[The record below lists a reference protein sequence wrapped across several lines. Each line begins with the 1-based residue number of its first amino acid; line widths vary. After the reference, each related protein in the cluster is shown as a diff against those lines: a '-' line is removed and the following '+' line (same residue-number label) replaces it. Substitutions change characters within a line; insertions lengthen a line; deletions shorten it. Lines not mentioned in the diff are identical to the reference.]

1 MIKLIF
7 LVISIFFPLLM
18 NSQVENLK
26 LKELETKKEAL
37 SKKLIQIQDSLNK
50 IGDSIVDIKAKV
62 ALKALADSTLVLK
75 VKKDAI
81 MKDKENIYGNTIYSF
96 RNEASVVAL
105 GYINGHFKVCY
116 KKICGYIDKVWIKNN
131 PFDETIQTNN
141 TNLKSNSNSITYP
154 KNSSQ
159 YYNNSNYKRKTSTY
173 RTYYRG
179 PRGGCYY
186 INSNGNKTYVDRSL
200 CN

>member
-1 MIKLIF
+1 
-7 LVISIFFPLLM
+7 M
-18 NSQVENLK
+18 NSQVKSLK
-26 LKELETKKEAL
+26 LKELETKKETL
-37 SKKLIQIQDSLNK
+37 LKRLVQIQDSINK
-50 IGDSIVDIKAKV
+50 IENLIIDVQAKI
-62 ALKALADSTLVLK
+62 ALDELTDSTLILK
-75 VKKDAI
+75 VEKYGVI
-81 MKDKENIYGNTIYSF
+81 KDKGDIFGNTIYSF
-96 RNEASVVAL
+96 KNETNVVAL
-105 GYINGHFKVCY
+105 GYINGYFKVCY
-116 KKICGYIDKVWIKNN
+116 KNFCGYIHEVWIVNN
-131 PFDETIQTNN
+131 PFKKSIQTNN
-141 TNLKSNSNSITYP
+141 TNLKSSSNSITYP